1 MQEQRFGWEGAFWA
15 AQGPSLSIPMQLLGV
30 KPPKVTHVILALP
43 NVSLIAATEGI
54 CIHFASVPS
63 SRWLLAQ
70 QLSGVSAVLHGGALA
85 GDTERW
91 WEELDRPQ
99 TSPRSNPK
107 KC

>member
-1 MQEQRFGWEGAFWA
+1 MGGKGHFGLPKDLPC
-15 AQGPSLSIPMQLLGV
+15 QLPMQLLGV